1 MTTAK
6 QQGPRMVVGIVVVVQ
21 CTHCMHAAIAQPIAL
36 PERELC
42 VCVCVCVFVCASL
55 TCTVLYPRKQFLDV
69 RLHTCSRMGTRQEGG
84 GEACNHGHIREQ
96 A

>member
-42 VCVCVCVFVCASL
+42 VCVCARHSPAQFSTHASSFL
-55 TCTVLYPRKQFLDV
+55 MCGCTPAAAWAQGR
-69 RLHTCSRMGTRQEGG
+69 RGG

>member
-1 MTTAK
+1 M
-6 QQGPRMVVGIVVVVQ
+6 
-21 CTHCMHAAIAQPIAL
+21 
-36 PERELC
+36 
-42 VCVCVCVFVCASL
+42 CVCVCVFVCASL